1 MKKNLLFAVMAGAM
15 LAGCSDDATNPETNF
30 PGDNDLVEVKLNA
43 HSIEASVDP
52 MSRALVQDDGGL
64 SGPISLLGLAKGD
77 DADWTKSEDILFNSV
92 ANGCIDATVTKSNN
106 GNIVTLGDGKTTYY
120 YPISNKK
127 NFSFYACYPKV
138 AVSKTKDAVTANYTI
153 NGQTDILS
161 GNAIANGDGYNA
173 KYFRLGGNTPTINLK
188 HKLTALQFE
197 IVEGD
202 KAEDSE
208 DVSAVDVKSI
218 VIENT
223 PTKLK
228 LTLADKAEGTS
239 SVLSVAQAPTSNDI
253 ITVYNG
259 NNQTLTPS
267 GTSQPA
273 GEVAV
278 YPSDSYKV
286 SIVLVDPNK
295 KPLEPSTLTLTAPNN
310 IAFAE
315 GTRYKVTL
323 KVYGMRK
330 VKVENVTVEK
340 WESGESIEEEVN

>member
-43 HSIEASVDP
+43 TSIDASVDP

-64 SGPISLLGLAKGD
+64 NGPISLLGLAKGD

-127 NFSFYACYPKV
+127 NFSFYACYPK
-138 AVSKTKDAVTANYTI
+138 ATVSKTKDAVTANYTI
-153 NGQTDILS
+153 DGQTDILS
-161 GNAIANGDGYNA
+161 GSAVATGDGYNA
-173 KYFRLGGNTPTINLK
+173 KYFRLGGIEPTINLK
-188 HKLTALQFE
+188 HKLAALNFSIAPGKE
-197 IVEGD
+197 SSD
-202 KAEDSE
+202 
-208 DVSAVDVKSI
+208 DVRAVKVKSI
-218 VIENT
+218 VIKET
-223 PTKLK
+223 PTRLK
-228 LTLADKAEGTS
+228 LTLADKAEGVT
-239 SVLSVAQAPTSNDI
+239 SVLTANQPTANEK
-253 ITVYNG
+253 ITVYDGG
-259 NNQTLTPS
+259 NNPMNPS
-267 GTSQPA
+267 DNPGATI

-286 SIVLVDPNK
+286 SIVLVDPNGGTFES
-295 KPLEPSTLTLTAPNN
+295 PMILTTPSKA
-310 IAFAE
+310 AFAE
-315 GTRYKVTL
+315 GKKYNVTL
-323 KVYGMRK
+323 TVYGMRI
-330 VKVENVTVEK
+330 VKVANVTVED